1 MRFGLKPYSI
11 IGRYTPAL
19 KDGVS
24 IYCTITTP
32 FKAEINYPGI
42 YARGLKSINTPA
54 PSPLFSGF
62 KDGVSIHSAI
72 TPPFKAG
79 VKRQASR
86 KGL

>member
-1 MRFGLKPYSI
+1 MRFGLKPSCVI
-11 IGRYTPAL
+11 ERYTPAL

-24 IYCTITTP
+24 IYCTIGP
-32 FKAEINYPGI
+32 PLKAKINYPGI
-42 YARGLKSINTPA
+42 YARGLKSINSPA